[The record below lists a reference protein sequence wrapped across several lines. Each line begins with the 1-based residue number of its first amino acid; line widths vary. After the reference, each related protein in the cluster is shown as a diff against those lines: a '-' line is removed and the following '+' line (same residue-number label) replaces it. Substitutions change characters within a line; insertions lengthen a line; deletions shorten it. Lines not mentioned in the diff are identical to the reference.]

1 MAGQTS
7 LAISI
12 GKTKIDYTFVI
23 AKNLSH
29 DIIIGSNFLRK
40 NKCTIDFEQ
49 NLLICGKNQ
58 VKLKTPVP
66 KPEIICSTRQLTIEP
81 LSFASIK
88 VKVKNVNAEDEDLG
102 IVDEKYG
109 YHDIKLE
116 NNKPIKQRP
125 YSIPHSKEKVVNECI
140 DKMLKMNIIEPSK
153 SDWASPIVLV
163 KKPDGSE

>member
-1 MAGQTS
+1 MFS
-7 LAISI
+7 
-12 GKTKIDYTFVI
+12 KD
-23 AKNLSH
+23 
-29 DIIIGSNFLRK
+29 
-40 NKCTIDFEQ
+40 
-49 NLLICGKNQ
+49 
-58 VKLKTPVP
+58 
-66 KPEIICSTRQLTIEP
+66 
-81 LSFASIK
+81 
-88 VKVKNVNAEDEDLG
+88 DEDLG

-163 KKPDGSE
+163 KKPDGSERFCVDYRKINMTTIKDCYPMPNIESKLNKLNGSRIFTSLDCTSSYCQIKLTEKAKQITSFI